1 MAGADQKKKIEAM
14 GATDVGRIRKTNQ
27 DAFLVDLNDHLFVVA
42 DGMGG
47 HAGGEVASQLCVQE
61 ILSYLR
67 THDRMMKGASGG
79 HPDLRLGSVLAAAI
93 NHASLKI
100 YEKALE
106 EPDLKGMG
114 TTSTLLKLSDGH
126 AYCAHV
132 GDSRLYLIRE
142 GFLYQIT
149 HDHSLVNEQLRAG
162 LISKEQARLHERK
175 NVITRSVGYQ
185 EQEDVDSFAFPTQPG
200 DLLLVCSDGL
210 HGKLTDEEISNQCR
224 LLKCSAVHSLI
235 AAANANGGDDN
246 ITAVIVQIP
255 S

>member
-1 MAGADQKKKIEAM
+1 MAGGKKKVEAL
-14 GATDVGRIRKTNQ
+14 GATDVGRIRQTNQ

-47 HAGGEVASQLCVQE
+47 HAGGEVASRLCIQE
-61 ILSYLR
+61 ITTYLR
-67 THDRMMKGASGG
+67 NHERMVKDSSRI
-79 HPDLRLGSVLAAAI
+79 HPDPRLGSILAGAI
-93 NHASLKI
+93 NHASMKI

-114 TTSTLLKLSDGH
+114 TTGTLLKLADGH

-142 GFLYQIT
+142 GFIYQVT
-149 HDHSLVNEQLRAG
+149 HDHSLVSEQLRAG

-185 EQEDVDSFAFPTQPG
+185 DQEDVDSFAFPTQPG

-210 HGKLTDEEISNQCR
+210 HGKLTDEEISNYCR
-224 LLKCSAVHSLI
+224 ELRCLAVHQLI
-235 AAANANGGDDN
+235 AAANASGGDDN
-246 ITAVIVQIP
+246 ITAVIVEILP
-255 S
+255 

>member
-1 MAGADQKKKIEAM
+1 MKKIEAS
-14 GATDVGRIRKTNQ
+14 GATDVGRVRQTNQ
-27 DAFLVDLNDHLFVVA
+27 DDFLVDLNDHLFVVA

-47 HAGGEVASQLCVQE
+47 HAGGEVASRLCVQE
-61 ILSYLR
+61 VSSYLR
-67 THDRMMKGASGG
+67 THERMMKDGARK
-79 HPDLRLGSVLAAAI
+79 HPDARLGSVLAEAI

-114 TTSTLLKLSDGH
+114 TTSTLLKMVEGH

-132 GDSRLYLIRE
+132 GDSRLYLIRA
-142 GFLYQIT
+142 GFIYQVT

-185 EQEDVDSFAFPTQPG
+185 EYEDVDSFAFATEPG
-200 DLLLVCSDGL
+200 DFLLICSDGL
-210 HGKLTDEEISNQCR
+210 HGKLSDEEICNLCR
-224 LLKCSAVHSLI
+224 ELGCGAVSALI
-235 AAANANGGDDN
+235 AAANARGGDDN
-246 ITAVIVQIP
+246 ITAVIVRVP
-255 S
+255 A